1 MDHIKLPLSKS
12 IANRILLL
20 QAIHGDPL
28 MRVSSDMPD
37 DVLVLHDALEKIRDL
52 YGTPAEWH
60 FSPSLEGKE
69 GVGLYLKN
77 CGTALRFL
85 QVHIAKCYP
94 GAPITLTGDPRLME
108 RDGKPTTQTTSA
120 LILHGEPIPVTPN
133 ESPYITMS
141 RRIAE
146 SYSELRERSY
156 SETVLQQS
164 GLTAEGGLLEA
175 DWSAASYWYE
185 YVAIHG
191 GELLLEG
198 LRPDSL
204 QGDRIVADLYAKYFG
219 VQTTFTPEGAKIVNH
234 SDRQSIVP
242 RQSSNCQLEIDFS
255 NCPDLYPAV
264 ALTCE
269 KLSIDLIATG
279 TDRLRFKESD
289 RLEAVRL
296 HEVRNDH
303 RMAMALLAA
312 DFPVAES
319 EQRCI
324 SKSYP
329 EFSDL
334 HSATRRQRDGNDL
347 QCPTIVDTKTITHIT
362 PIRGVNDDNLGKKHA
377 LSKLIHAATTEYVW
391 LHDDDVILPPAAKK
405 PVCQPEGRSVF
416 CQPKAVCQHSGLT
429 GEAGLVIL
437 PLKMESESEK
447 PSLLEKLQIA
457 EYAAIQELTM
467 RTAKRGH
474 AVMCSGANLIVRRE
488 AWLACEPDLHP
499 EIPSGD
505 DMFLLEAMK
514 KRGYKI
520 SVIDEPDFT
529 AVVHPAPTWRAF
541 FRQRMRWAGKAPK
554 YTDPDILRCGALI
567 VAANLLQ
574 LLCPLILLIK
584 FPIEYSLIRHREALY
599 TVHHTPYT
607 IHHTPWYVALLLELL
622 YPFYILF
629 SLLGGL
635 FRQKKW

>member
-1 MDHIKLPLSKS
+1 MNISLPISKS

-37 DVLVLHDALEKIRDL
+37 DVLVLHDALEQLQTFKQGAAQNSKQAPL
-52 YGTPAEWH
+52 V
-60 FSPSLEGKE
+60 LN
-69 GVGLYLKN
+69 LKN

-120 LILHGEPIPVTPN
+120 LILHGEPIPVAEN

-141 RRIAE
+141 RRMV
-146 SYSELRERSY
+146 SMY
-156 SETVLQQS
+156 QPCM
-164 GLTAEGGLLEA
+164 A
-175 DWSAASYWYE
+175 DDIEPCWSSAAFWYE

-198 LRPDSL
+198 LQPDSL
-204 QGDRIVADLYAKYFG
+204 QGDRIVADLYATHFG
-219 VQTTFTPEGAKIVNH
+219 VQTEFIEDGAVIRSVSPKDGLYSV
-234 SDRQSIVP
+234 SEAV
-242 RQSSNCQLEIDFS
+242 CQPKAVSIDFF
-255 NCPDLYPAV
+255 NCPDLYPAI

-269 KLSIDLIATG
+269 RLGITLLATG
-279 TDRLRFKESD
+279 TDRLRHKESD
-289 RLEAVRL
+289 RIEAVRL

-319 EQRCI
+319 EQTCI
-324 SKSYP
+324 AKSYP
-329 EFSDL
+329 QFPEIY
-334 HSATRRQRDGNDL
+334 RRITTVERRSNDGQTTVKANVSTL
-347 QCPTIVDTKTITHIT
+347 SVTHIT

-377 LSKLIHAATTEYVW
+377 LSKLIHAATTEYIW
-391 LHDDDVILPPAAKK
+391 LHDDDVILP

-416 CQPKAVCQHSGLT
+416 CQPKAVCQHSGL
-429 GEAGLVIL
+429 VIL
-437 PLKMESESEK
+437 PLKMESESDE

-529 AVVHPAPTWRAF
+529 AVVRPQTTWRAF

-584 FPIEYSLIRHREALY
+584 FPIEYSLIRRRQMREHKIINYQLS
-599 TVHHTPYT
+599 
-607 IHHTPWYVALLLELL
+607 I
-622 YPFYILF
+622 
-629 SLLGGL
+629 S
-635 FRQKKW
+635 Q